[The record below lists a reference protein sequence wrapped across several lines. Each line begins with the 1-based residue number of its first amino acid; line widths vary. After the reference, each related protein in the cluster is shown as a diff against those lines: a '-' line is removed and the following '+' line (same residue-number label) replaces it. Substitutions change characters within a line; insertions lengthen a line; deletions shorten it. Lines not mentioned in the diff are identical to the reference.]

1 MLSFVF
7 KRLLQAIPTLLLVIT
22 LSFFLMR
29 LAPGGPFDSEIQA
42 PPEIEA
48 NLKAAYHL
56 DQPLLTQYV
65 LYLGNLARGDLG
77 PSFKYRD
84 RSVNDLIATGFPVSL
99 QLGVWAMALA
109 LLLGVPLGV
118 WAALRQNQA
127 TDYAVMGLA
136 LTGMAVPNF
145 VVAPILALVFGVTLS
160 WLPAGGWG
168 DGNWRYMLL
177 PVIALALPQIASVA
191 RLMRGSMIEAL
202 ASPHIRTARA
212 KGLAP
217 REVVVRHALRP
228 AMLPLISY
236 LGPALVAII
245 TGSVVIEQIFGLPGI
260 GRYFVQAALSRD
272 YTLVLGVV
280 IFYGVLIVV
289 FNLLVDL
296 VYGWLNP
303 QIRYEG

>member
-1 MLSFVF
+1 MVSFVF
-7 KRLLQAIPTLLLVIT
+7 KRLLQAVPTLLLVIT

-99 QLGVWAMALA
+99 RLGAWAMAVA
-109 LLLGVPLGV
+109 LLAGVPLGI
-118 WAALRQNQA
+118 WAALRHNRA
-127 TDYAVMGLA
+127 TDHAVMGVALA
-136 LTGMAVPNF
+136 GIAVPNF
-145 VVAPILALVFGVTLS
+145 VVAPVLALVFGVTLS

-168 DGNWRYMLL
+168 DGHWRYMLL
-177 PVIALALPQIASVA
+177 PVLALAFPQVAYIA
-191 RLMRGSMIEAL
+191 RLMRASMIEAL

-212 KGLAP
+212 KGLSPA
-217 REVVVRHALRP
+217 EVVLRHALRP
-228 AMLPLISY
+228 ALLPLVSY
-236 LGPALVAII
+236 LGPAMVGIV

-280 IFYGVLIVV
+280 IFYGVLIVL

-296 VYGWLNP
+296 LYGWLNP